1 MKPMRVYSH
10 ADDLDGLL
18 SGLALWALGHEQPV
32 WLTYGQEDQ
41 IGAGPC
47 IIADLNLADD
57 HPALANPETVVVDHH
72 ADRRGRVRA
81 RVVYEPG
88 LCSAKLV
95 CRAMRRLAAE
105 GREVSCIERAAFN
118 NCADWA
124 QASDYMLAD
133 SPCFGPSRALSA
145 LVAAA
150 GAEAVARVLR
160 PAWPWLVADP
170 RMASLVELGAAMRL
184 RDRTR
189 GEAAARDS
197 LWTAS
202 VPGIGTVHVGVLPRG
217 SASEVGGALAEELGA
232 PVALVA
238 LQTAHAAGGA
248 VAVEVRGPGAG
259 AVAEL
264 MGGRGHPHA
273 AAFRLPWRG
282 LTLSLSAAVAGL
294 LGGHAPAGGR
304 SAAGPTGTPEE
315 D

>member
-1 MKPMRVYSH
+1 MRVYSH
-10 ADDLDGLL
+10 ADDLDGLF

-47 IIADLNLADD
+47 IVADLNLADG

-81 RVVYEPG
+81 QVVYEPG
-88 LCSAKLV
+88 LCSAKLIS
-95 CRAMRRLAAE
+95 RAMQHLAAD
-105 GREVSCIERAAFN
+105 GRQVSCIERAAFDN
-118 NCADWA
+118 WADWA

-150 GAEAVARVLR
+150 GAEGVARVLR
-160 PAWPWLVADP
+160 PDWPWLVADP
-170 RMASLVELGAAMRL
+170 SMVSLVILGAAMRL
-184 RDRTR
+184 RDRTL

-202 VPGIGTVHVGVLPRG
+202 VPGVGTVHVGVLPRG

-248 VAVEVRGPGAG
+248 VTVEVSGPGAR

-264 MGGRGHPHA
+264 MGGGGHPHA
-273 AAFRLPWRG
+273 AAFRVPWRG
-282 LTLSLSAAVAGL
+282 LALGLSEAMGRL
-294 LGGHAPAGGR
+294 LRGEARTEGGQAC
-304 SAAGPTGTPEE
+304 GPVETPEE